1 MRKLKLLVNVRYVL
15 CCCTKL
21 KKKKKDEFIMR
32 GGVTGLWSTVV

>member
-21 KKKKKDEFIMR
+21 KKKKDEFIMR